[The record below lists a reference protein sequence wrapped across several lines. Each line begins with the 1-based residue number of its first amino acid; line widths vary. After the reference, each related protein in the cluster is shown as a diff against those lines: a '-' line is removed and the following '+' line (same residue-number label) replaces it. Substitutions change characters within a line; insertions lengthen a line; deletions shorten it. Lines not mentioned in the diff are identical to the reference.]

1 MAETEKKVEE
11 PKMEPKAE
19 EEEIPEEELQ
29 KLPFANAE
37 VVRLMKQ
44 GLTQDKMIR
53 KEVKIAMNKF
63 LSKIVSK
70 ICERLD
76 KYPYVMMEHSMFKE
90 AIKPYENIEA
100 WQLEKDR
107 IIKYLEKIK
116 ADCDHLIFSIKGLE

>member
-1 MAETEKKVEE
+1 MAEPEKKVEN
-11 PKMEPKAE
+11 PKIEAKVE

-37 VVRLMKQ
+37 IVRLMKQ

-63 LSKIVSK
+63 LAKIVTK

-76 KYPYVMMEHSMFKE
+76 KYPYVMMEYSMFKE
-90 AIKPYENIEA
+90 AIRPYENIEA

-107 IIKYLEKIK
+107 IVKYLDKIK
-116 ADCDHLIFSIKGLE
+116 ADCDHLIFAIKGLE